1 MEQICFRAF
10 FMPSYAERAAGAS
23 SFISNI
29 HQGIEKRG
37 CFTVPF
43 FYALIRVS
51 MYPAKDPADLFHE
64 EERGRGS
71 MGTRSPPVFV
81 FVFCNTMT
89 K

>member
-10 FMPSYAERAAGAS
+10 FMPSCAGRAAGGS

-51 MYPAKDPADLFHE
+51 MYTAKGPADLFHE
-64 EERGRGS
+64 KERGEEVWGHAAHQFQYLFIAIR
-71 MGTRSPPVFV
+71 
-81 FVFCNTMT
+81 
-89 K
+89 